1 MNVTVYSKP
10 ACVQCTATYRALDR
24 QGVSY
29 EVIDISAD
37 RDALETVKG
46 LGYMQ
51 LPVVVAGPEHWAGFR
66 PDKISTLS

>member
-24 QGVSY
+24 KGVNY
-29 EVIDISAD
+29 EVIDISID
-37 RDALETVKG
+37 EDALQMVKG

-66 PDKISTLS
+66 PDKISALS

>member
-24 QGVSY
+24 QGVNY
-29 EVIDISAD
+29 EVIDISVD
-37 RDALETVKG
+37 QDALETVKG

-66 PDKISTLS
+66 PDKISALS